1 MLSARSCLL
10 PLFVDDADVGLSV
23 ADVVVDVVV
32 VVFILGKGVEIFT
45 TFDRYN
51 ISQMDFYL

>member
-1 MLSARSCLL
+1 MFSARSCLL
-10 PLFVDDADVGLSV
+10 PLFVDDADVGFSV
-23 ADVVVDVVV
+23 ADVVVDVVF
-32 VVFILGKGVEIFT
+32 VVFLGKGDEIFT